1 MNKSEI
7 RQQILHKRDIMT
19 PDDVRYKSFGI
30 YQSLKN
36 LFLYKF
42 DTFLL
47 YSDFKNE
54 VCTSDITDYL
64 ISVGSRVYLPVCD
77 TKRHTFSAVEIHGKS
92 DIFNLNKYGIKEPAT
107 VTQKCDAD
115 KCKSK
120 CIDCAIVPGVA
131 FDRNCNRIGFG
142 AGYYDRFFENNPNCF
157 KIALAYDFQIIN
169 GTIASCE
176 HDVKMDVIVT
186 EKRVI
191 SFDGKEL

>member
-1 MNKSEI
+1 MNKSER
-7 RQQILHKRDIMT
+7 RQQILQKRNIMT
-19 PDDVRYKSFGI
+19 PDDVRYKSFEI
-30 YQSLKN
+30 CQSLKN

-42 DTFLL
+42 NTFLL

-77 TKRHTFSAVEIHGKS
+77 TKRHIFSAAEIHGKT

-107 VTQKCDAD
+107 DIQKCDAD
-115 KCKSK
+115 KRENKY
-120 CIDCAIVPGVA
+120 IECAIVPGVA
-131 FDRNCNRIGFG
+131 FDRSCN
-142 AGYYDRFFENNPNCF
+142 RFFENNPECF
-157 KIALAYDFQIIN
+157 KIALAYDFQIMN
-169 GTIASCE
+169 ETIASCE

-191 SFDGKEL
+191 FLNGKEL